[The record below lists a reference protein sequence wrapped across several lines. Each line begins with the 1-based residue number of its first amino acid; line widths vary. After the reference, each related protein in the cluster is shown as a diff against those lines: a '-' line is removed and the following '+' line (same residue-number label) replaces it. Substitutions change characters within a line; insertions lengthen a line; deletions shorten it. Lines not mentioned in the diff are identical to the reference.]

1 MFQVRLNFSNNIGEQ
16 DFAPVAKDDETKCPK
31 ARGCVQV
38 YGIGPDVVRVN
49 FETADVH
56 WVDLGGH
63 DCNKC
68 HAEDAN
74 ACGSEAAQAGL
85 VDVVE
90 DDWSLRWW
98 CAS

>member
-56 WVDLGGH
+56 
-63 DCNKC
+63 
-68 HAEDAN
+68 
-74 ACGSEAAQAGL
+74 
-85 VDVVE
+85 
-90 DDWSLRWW
+90 
-98 CAS
+98 